1 MATSTLRTAFEA
13 KAWLERHGVTV
24 TEWARAHGFEPS
36 VVFALLS
43 GRTHGKRGQAHRA
56 AVALGL
62 KGPVPEWEL
71 PPLADAA
78 RAEMPTGV
86 QPHQR
91 HSNDSPSQLTG
102 GTAMT

>member
-1 MATSTLRTAFEA
+1 MSATTLRTPSEA
-13 KAWLERHGVTV
+13 QAWLERHGVTAS
-24 TEWARAHGFEPS
+24 EWARAHGFAPS

-43 GRTHGKRGQAHRA
+43 GRTHGRRGQAHLA

-62 KGPVPEWEL
+62 KGAAPEWEA

-78 RAEMPTGV
+78 VAATTPRLSELPRAIESTSLLP
-86 QPHQR
+86 
-91 HSNDSPSQLTG
+91 G